1 MIDYK
6 KIFSLEGKIAVVT
19 GGAGLLGSEFCKG
32 LAASG
37 AGVAIVDMSKDKISA
52 LSEEIAMK
60 YKVKTLPVEMDI
72 TKMGSVKEGVEKIID
87 EMGGIDILVNCA
99 YPKNKEYGKKF
110 EEVGP
115 ESWSENI
122 DMNLSGVFLITQTVV
137 QHMKKR
143 KAGSIVN
150 IGSIYGIV
158 GPDFG
163 IYEGTEWTNP
173 VEYSVVKGGVIN
185 LTRYLATYLASYG
198 IRVNCISPGGIYNND
213 SKLFL
218 ERYAKRTPLAR
229 KATADEIVGGL
240 VYLASD
246 ASSYVTGHNL
256 VIDGGLTIW

>member
-6 KIFSLEGKIAVVT
+6 KMFDLGGKVAVVT

-32 LAASG
+32 LAAYNANVVISDISKENIG
-37 AGVAIVDMSKDKISA
+37 KLANTMNKDYPDKAMPLETDITDEGSVREGIQKIVDKFGK
-52 LSEEIAMK
+52 
-60 YKVKTLPVEMDI
+60 
-72 TKMGSVKEGVEKIID
+72 
-87 EMGGIDILVNCA
+87 IDILVNCA
-99 YPKNKEYGKKF
+99 YPRNKDYGKKF
-110 EEVGP
+110 EEVKL

-122 DMNLSGVFLITQTVV
+122 DMNLSGVFLMTQLAVE
-137 QHMKKR
+137 HMKKR
-143 KAGSIVN
+143 KSGSVVN
-150 IGSIYGIV
+150 IGSIYGMV

-163 IYEGTEWTNP
+163 IYDGTEWTNP

-213 SKLFL
+213 SKIFL
-218 ERYAKRTPLAR
+218 ERYAKKTPLGR
-229 KATADEIVGGL
+229 KAMADEMVGGL

-246 ASSYVTGHNL
+246 ASTYVTGHNL